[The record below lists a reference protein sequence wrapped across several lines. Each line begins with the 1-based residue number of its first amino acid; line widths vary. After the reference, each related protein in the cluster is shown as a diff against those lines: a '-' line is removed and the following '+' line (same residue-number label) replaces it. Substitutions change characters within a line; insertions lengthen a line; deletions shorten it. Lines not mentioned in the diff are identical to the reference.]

1 MASKRL
7 GSPFEEAP
15 DATKKPRLEIPSINN
30 ADTISGIT
38 PQTATMPKEDNESL
52 DTATKPRIEIP
63 TMKAFCGV
71 AGITPQTGTFPQQPQ
86 ILTSAPPIDT
96 TDDPRSAAYEKTL
109 KYHTPSYHVWVAMEM
124 WHPGEPSEDEKA
136 MVKILGI
143 FINLEVALEHAE
155 EHTRALYTV
164 TNYGV
169 RTESEA
175 EEDADKASE
184 DLSPNS
190 LFERRLEYFRG
201 LWESEEEEG
210 REDGGKKWTIR
221 WGGNVTEVWVE
232 EREVYESVE
241 DAGFHTPLPLLG
253 FDDRDP

>member
-7 GSPFEEAP
+7 GSPVEEAP
-15 DATKKPRLEIPSINN
+15 DATKKPRLEIPTINT
-30 ADTISGIT
+30 ADNLSGITPLTATMPKDNEERSDTATKPKIDIPLTKSFCGVADIT
-38 PQTATMPKEDNESL
+38 PQTARFPPQSQEL
-52 DTATKPRIEIP
+52 PTAP
-63 TMKAFCGV
+63 TM
-71 AGITPQTGTFPQQPQ
+71 
-86 ILTSAPPIDT
+86 DT
-96 TDDPRSAAYEKTL
+96 TDDPRTAAYEKTL
-109 KYHTPSYHVWVAMEM
+109 MYHTPSYHVWVAMEM
-124 WHPGEPSEDEKA
+124 WHPGEPSENQRA

-143 FINLEVALEHAE
+143 FNDLEVAIEHAE

-184 DLSPNS
+184 DLSPND

-201 LWESEEEEG
+201 LWEGEEEEE

-232 EREVYESVE
+232 EREVYESAE

>member
-15 DATKKPRLEIPSINN
+15 AAAKKPRLEIPFTSTAGN
-30 ADTISGIT
+30 TSEIT
-38 PQTATMPKEDNESL
+38 PQTATMRKEDEETS
-52 DTATKPRIEIP
+52 DTATKPKIDVPI
-63 TMKAFCGV
+63 TKAFCGI
-71 AGITPQTGTFPQQPQ
+71 ADITPQTATFPQQPQ
-86 ILTSAPPIDT
+86 TLASARPIDT

-124 WHPGEPSEDEKA
+124 WHPGEPSEDLKV

-143 FINLEVALEHAE
+143 FNNLNVALEHAE

-169 RTESEA
+169 RSESEA
-175 EEDADKASE
+175 EEDADKANE
-184 DLSPNS
+184 ELSPNS

-201 LWESEEEEG
+201 LWEGEEEEE

-232 EREVYESVE
+232 EREVYESAE